1 MWRCPNCGEQNE
13 DQFDSCWKCVET
25 LPLQPERRT
34 QLPVSWGFFR
44 YWSRGWLV
52 LLLTVLVGVCVRF
65 AMYVFSGAVAY
76 SHEVTSGGRP
86 SGAAVLLPL
95 LVLAVAVVT
104 IPVCAYL
111 AFAILFGEKA
121 WPWKSK
127 PSIPSREETA
137 FALFK
142 EGARLEARGKV
153 QDALDA
159 YSEVVEDYPET
170 PAAQD
175 AGKSI
180 ESLRAQIQ

>member
-1 MWRCPNCGEQNE
+1 MWRCPKCGEQIE
-13 DQFDSCWKCVET
+13 DQFDSCWKCVEP

-34 QLPVSWGFFR
+34 QLPVSGGVFR

-65 AMYVFSGAVAY
+65 ASYVFSGAVAY

-95 LVLAVAVVT
+95 LVLAMAVVT

-111 AFAILFGEKA
+111 AFAIFFGEKA
-121 WPWKSK
+121 WPES
-127 PSIPSREETA
+127 SIPSREETA

-175 AGKSI
+175 ARKSI